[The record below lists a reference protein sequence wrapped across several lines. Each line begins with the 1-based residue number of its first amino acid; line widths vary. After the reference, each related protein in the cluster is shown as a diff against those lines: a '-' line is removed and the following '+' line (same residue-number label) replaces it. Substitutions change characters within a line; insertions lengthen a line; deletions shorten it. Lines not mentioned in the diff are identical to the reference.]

1 MDGLYENVAE
11 LKGKMKEKVEGNREL
26 AFLSRQLATIIV
38 DIDFD
43 EDLDAMVLEQP
54 DASALAQVLEEL
66 EFRTL
71 SRRIL
76 GDAVP
81 ASTLPQR
88 QPLLLQL
95 RPQTVTVKVN

>member
-1 MDGLYENVAE
+1 
-11 LKGKMKEKVEGNREL
+11 MKEKVEDNREL

-54 DASALAQVLEEL
+54 DASALAPVLEEL

-81 ASTLPQR
+81 ASTPATAAAA
-88 QPLLLQL
+88 PS
-95 RPQTVTVKVN
+95 PASASSSIA